1 MECNSLT
8 PLLVYRDLYAS
19 SYKDLIR
26 YGLTPDQ
33 ASRKANI
40 YCVKN
45 TWRFFTSEDKEA
57 KFYRTMFYAKFY
69 KDMFYAELS
78 QCDKPYFLSNKE
90 INSLLELKEADETV
104 S

>member
-1 MECNSLT
+1 MDCNSLT

-19 SYKDLIR
+19 SYKDLIK
-26 YGLTPDQ
+26 YGLTQDQ
-33 ASRKANI
+33 ASRRANI

-69 KDMFYAELS
+69 KDMFYAELR

-90 INSLLELKEADETV
+90 MSSLLESKRN
-104 S
+104 

>member
-1 MECNSLT
+1 MDCNSLT
-8 PLLVYRDLYAS
+8 PLLVYKDLYAS
-19 SYKDLIR
+19 SYKDLIQ

-45 TWRFFTSEDKEA
+45 TWRVFCVKNTWRVFISED
-57 KFYRTMFYAKFY
+57 M
-69 KDMFYAELS
+69 
-78 QCDKPYFLSNKE
+78 
-90 INSLLELKEADETV
+90 EADETV

>member
-1 MECNSLT
+1 MDCNFLT

-19 SYKDLIR
+19 SYKDLIK

-45 TWRFFTSEDKEA
+45 TWRFFISEYKEA
-57 KFYRTMFYAKFY
+57 
-69 KDMFYAELS
+69 
-78 QCDKPYFLSNKE
+78 N
-90 INSLLELKEADETV
+90 ETV

>member
-1 MECNSLT
+1 MVCNSLT
-8 PLLVYRDLYAS
+8 PLLVYKDLYES
-19 SYKDLIR
+19 TYKDLIK

-57 KFYRTMFYAKFY
+57 KVYRLMFYDKLRQ
-69 KDMFYAELS
+69 DEL
-78 QCDKPYFLSNKE
+78 NK
-90 INSLLELKEADETV
+90 LPELKEANETV

>member
-1 MECNSLT
+1 MVCNSITL
-8 PLLVYRDLYAS
+8 LLVYKDLYGS
-19 SYKDLIR
+19 TYKDLIK

-45 TWRFFTSEDKEA
+45 TWLFFTSEDDEA
-57 KFYRTMFYAKFY
+57 KVYRLMFYDKLRQE
-69 KDMFYAELS
+69 EL
-78 QCDKPYFLSNKE
+78 NK
-90 INSLLELKEADETV
+90 LPELKEADETV

>member
-8 PLLVYRDLYAS
+8 PLLVYRDLYES
-19 SYKDLIR
+19 SYKDLIK

-45 TWRFFTSEDKEA
+45 TWRFFISEDIESKI
-57 KFYRTMFYAKFY
+57 YRTMFYAK
-69 KDMFYAELS
+69 LS
-78 QCDKPYFLSNKE
+78 QLDKVDVLSDEELDK
-90 INSLLELKEADETV
+90 LLGFKG
-104 S
+104 SQ

>member
-8 PLLVYRDLYAS
+8 PLLVYKDLYAS
-19 SYKDLIR
+19 SYKDLIK

-40 YCVKN
+40 YCVEH

-78 QCDKPYFLSNKE
+78 QWDKPYFLSNE
-90 INSLLELKEADETV
+90 ELNSLLEL
-104 S
+104 

>member
-8 PLLVYRDLYAS
+8 PLLVYKDLYES
-19 SYKDLIR
+19 SYKHLIK

-33 ASRKANI
+33 ASSKANI

-57 KFYRTMFYAKFY
+57 KFYRTMFYARFY
-69 KDMFYAELS
+69 RNMFYDELN
-78 QCDKPYFLSNKE
+78 QLGKPYFLSNE
-90 INSLLELKEADETV
+90 ELNSLIEV
-104 S
+104 

>member
-1 MECNSLT
+1 MNCNSLT
-8 PLLVYRDLYAS
+8 PLLVYKDLYAS
-19 SYKDLIR
+19 TYKDLIK

-57 KFYRTMFYAKFY
+57 KFYRNMFY
-69 KDMFYAELS
+69 DELS
-78 QCDKPYFLSNKE
+78 QLDKSDFLSDE
-90 INSLLELKEADETV
+90 ELDRLLK
-104 S
+104 SKRN

>member
-1 MECNSLT
+1 MKCNSLT
-8 PLLVYRDLYAS
+8 PLLVYKDLYAS
-19 SYKDLIR
+19 SYKDLIK

-69 KDMFYAELS
+69 KDMFYAELR

-90 INSLLELKEADETV
+90 MSSLLELKRN
-104 S
+104 

>member
-1 MECNSLT
+1 MNCDFIT
-8 PLLVYRDLYAS
+8 PLLVYKDLYES
-19 SYKDLIR
+19 TYKDLIK

-57 KFYRTMFYAKFY
+57 KFYRTMFYAK
-69 KDMFYAELS
+69 LS
-78 QCDKPYFLSNKE
+78 QWDKVGFLADE
-90 INSLLELKEADETV
+90 ELDRLLGLKEADETV

>member
-1 MECNSLT
+1 MNCDYLT
-8 PLLVYRDLYAS
+8 PLIVYKDLYAS
-19 SYKDLIR
+19 SYKDLIN

-45 TWRFFTSEDKEA
+45 TWRFFISEDKEA
-57 KFYRTMFYAKFY
+57 KIYRTMFYAK
-69 KDMFYAELS
+69 LS
-78 QCDKPYFLSNKE
+78 QSYSDKLGFLE
-90 INSLLELKEADETV
+90 DLDRLLELKEADETV

>member
-1 MECNSLT
+1 MECNPLT

-19 SYKDLIR
+19 SYKDLIK

-78 QCDKPYFLSNKE
+78 QCDKPYFLSNE
-90 INSLLELKEADETV
+90 ELNSLLELKEEDQ
-104 S
+104 

>member
-1 MECNSLT
+1 MDCNSLT
-8 PLLVYRDLYAS
+8 PLLVYKDLYAS
-19 SYKDLIR
+19 SYKDLIK

-69 KDMFYAELS
+69 KDMFYAELR
-78 QCDKPYFLSNKE
+78 QCDKQYFLSNKE
-90 INSLLELKEADETV
+90 MSSLL
-104 S
+104 

>member
-8 PLLVYRDLYAS
+8 PLLVYKDLYAS
-19 SYKDLIR
+19 SYKDLIK

-69 KDMFYAELS
+69 KDMFYAELR

-90 INSLLELKEADETV
+90 MSSLLELKEANETV

>member
-1 MECNSLT
+1 MKCNSLT
-8 PLLVYRDLYAS
+8 PLLVYKDLYELV
-19 SYKDLIR
+19 YKDLIK

-45 TWRFFTSEDKEA
+45 TWRVFIFEYKEA
-57 KFYRTMFYAKFY
+57 
-69 KDMFYAELS
+69 
-78 QCDKPYFLSNKE
+78 N
-90 INSLLELKEADETV
+90 ETV